1 MFLQVED
8 VYGISTGLGNMAIG
22 PNALYWILFIGVAIL
37 SYIVQALLQ
46 ARFKKASRIG
56 LRSGMTGAEVAMKML
71 SDNGIHDVKV
81 VSIPGSLTD
90 HYNPT
95 NKTLNLSESVY
106 GQRSVAAA
114 AVAAHECGHA
124 VQHARGY
131 APLRLRSALVPVVN
145 FASKAVTWVLLAGM
159 LLINVFPNL
168 MLIGIALFA
177 TTTLFSFVTLPVEIN
192 ASRRAT
198 EWLAQAKLTDGTNHS
213 EAVSTLRAAAYTY
226 VVGALSSLATLIYY
240 LMIFTSGRRN

>member
-1 MFLQVED
+1 
-8 VYGISTGLGNMAIG
+8 
-22 PNALYWILFIGVAIL
+22 
-37 SYIVQALLQ
+37 
-46 ARFKKASRIG
+46 
-56 LRSGMTGAEVAMKML
+56 
-71 SDNGIHDVKV
+71 
-81 VSIPGSLTD
+81 
-90 HYNPT
+90 
-95 NKTLNLSESVY
+95 
-106 GQRSVAAA
+106 
-114 AVAAHECGHA
+114 
-124 VQHARGY
+124 
-131 APLRLRSALVPVVN
+131 
-145 FASKAVTWVLLAGM
+145 
-159 LLINVFPNL
+159 